1 MLSKLFM
8 AFLFLVV
15 AGQFCVRAEEN
26 PEDKKLLEAL
36 RSDDFDARESAKKKL
51 IERGEA
57 VRPAIITELEKKDL
71 DSDYKDQLKFIVS
84 RLKESDIIKA
94 FDNPKRID
102 LDLKDEP
109 ISTALDKI
117 KAQFGFAVTAFG
129 DAGKKKITLA
139 VKGATFMEAV
149 DAVRKAGNLAYD
161 RNEMMQFAFRRRR
174 GAGAAQEAA
183 GVMVL
188 RESGDETIVP
198 AAAKGPVI
206 VFFENIHNTFS
217 RSINFGNGGRRAAIN
232 QKTFNVSGNVLVEP
246 DLRFSGISVSNCRAS
261 GAKNEAF
268 TMPYAYLNSYFGGT
282 EQNKGGVLTYNF
294 STSSSAQQDLPEK
307 LDWKM
312 DIKIQVP
319 VKISEKRFDN
329 LADITGKTQEFMG
342 GTFTLNKI
350 EHQGLQG
357 WKIAYTTT
365 GALMEMGSRNHG
377 GRQSGDTV
385 TPGNPEFAAG
395 LLILDAQGAAINS
408 GGYSG
413 SGMNNTYRVEM
424 DVNSEPKSFVFR
436 KPGESQTRTFEIELP
451 AVPMP

>member
-139 VKGATFMEAV
+139 VKGATFMAAV

-161 RNEMMQFAFRRRR
+161 RNEVMQFAFRCTR
-174 GAGAAQEAA
+174 GAGAA
-183 GVMVL
+183 
-188 RESGDETIVP
+188 T
-198 AAAKGPVI
+198 
-206 VFFENIHNTFS
+206 
-217 RSINFGNGGRRAAIN
+217 
-232 QKTFNVSGNVLVEP
+232 
-246 DLRFSGISVSNCRAS
+246 
-261 GAKNEAF
+261 
-268 TMPYAYLNSYFGGT
+268 
-282 EQNKGGVLTYNF
+282 
-294 STSSSAQQDLPEK
+294 
-307 LDWKM
+307 
-312 DIKIQVP
+312 
-319 VKISEKRFDN
+319 
-329 LADITGKTQEFMG
+329 
-342 GTFTLNKI
+342 
-350 EHQGLQG
+350 
-357 WKIAYTTT
+357 
-365 GALMEMGSRNHG
+365 
-377 GRQSGDTV
+377 
-385 TPGNPEFAAG
+385 
-395 LLILDAQGAAINS
+395 
-408 GGYSG
+408 
-413 SGMNNTYRVEM
+413 
-424 DVNSEPKSFVFR
+424 
-436 KPGESQTRTFEIELP
+436 
-451 AVPMP
+451 